1 MSIEQIPVEILG
13 RRFTIGTPD
22 SERDTLLKAVELLN
36 SKIAAIQKAGRNM
49 ETEKVVIMA
58 ALNLTHDLL
67 KSSSQHQNQDTPLSD
82 KDFDS
87 RIASLI
93 QLCDSTLQ
101 HS

>member
-1 MSIEQIPVEILG
+1 MSIEQITVEILD
-13 RRFTIGTPD
+13 RRFTIGTPE

-67 KSSSQHQNQDTPLSD
+67 KSNTQNSSQALSD
-82 KDFDS
+82 SDFDS
-87 RIASLI
+87 KIASLV

-101 HS
+101 RS

>member
-1 MSIEQIPVEILG
+1 MSIEQITVEILE
-13 RRFTIGTPD
+13 RRFTIGTPA

-67 KSSSQHQNQDTPLSD
+67 KSSTQNNGQALSD
-82 KDFDS
+82 GDLDGK
-87 RIASLI
+87 IASLI

-101 HS
+101 RS

>member
-1 MSIEQIPVEILG
+1 MSIEQITVEILE
-13 RRFTIGTPD
+13 RRFTIGTPA

-67 KSSSQHQNQDTPLSD
+67 KSSTQNNGQALSD
-82 KDFDS
+82 GDLDS
-87 RIASLI
+87 KIAALV

-101 HS
+101 RS

>member
-1 MSIEQIPVEILG
+1 MSIEQITVEILE
-13 RRFTIGTPD
+13 RRFTIGTPA

-67 KSSSQHQNQDTPLSD
+67 KSSTQNNGQALSD
-82 KDFDS
+82 GDLDGK
-87 RIASLI
+87 IAALV

-101 HS
+101 RS

>member
-1 MSIEQIPVEILG
+1 MSIEQITVEILE
-13 RRFTIGTPD
+13 RRFTIGTPA

-67 KSSSQHQNQDTPLSD
+67 KSSTQNNSQALSD
-82 KDFDS
+82 GDLDGK
-87 RIASLI
+87 IAALV

-101 HS
+101 RS

>member
-1 MSIEQIPVEILG
+1 MSIEQITVEILE
-13 RRFTIGTPD
+13 RRFTIGTPA

-67 KSSSQHQNQDTPLSD
+67 KSSTQNNGQTLLDGDLD
-82 KDFDS
+82 GK
-87 RIASLI
+87 IAALV

-101 HS
+101 RS